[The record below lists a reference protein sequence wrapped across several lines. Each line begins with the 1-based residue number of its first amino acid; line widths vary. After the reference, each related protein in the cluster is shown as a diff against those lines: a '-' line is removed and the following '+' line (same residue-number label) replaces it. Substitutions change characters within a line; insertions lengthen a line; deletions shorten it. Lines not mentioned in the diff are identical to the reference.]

1 MAEIKQ
7 KIIVK
12 LLAFLLGGTS
22 FVLQTLILT
31 NLSYAQ
37 EKKTQLQTQETQEKH
52 TLGIGLGLEIPKG
65 KFTILERTRIE
76 LLSTT
81 ERNQLL
87 LPVLLEKALEKRS
100 ILEPNTFALRIPLEK
115 LTIEPFVRLGFA
127 SVSDKISQSSTISP
141 LPTPAQVP
149 TPTQAVGLPTPT
161 STTTAEISASLFN
174 IGFGGFGRY
183 PIKKFGY
190 SNISILA
197 GLNFNFGSLGTDIK
211 MTETTISPRSATE
224 VTTKTTI
231 TDTKISKSS
240 FSIGL
245 LGGAGIEY
253 FFTKNI
259 AVSLDLIFSVLS
271 LASESPKV
279 DTTIT
284 SSTIEPGK
292 LEGNVTTIK
301 SEGGTPSH
309 FFIGVEDIGL
319 RFLVFLYL

>member
-1 MAEIKQ
+1 
-7 KIIVK
+7 
-12 LLAFLLGGTS
+12 
-22 FVLQTLILT
+22 
-31 NLSYAQ
+31 
-37 EKKTQLQTQETQEKH
+37 
-52 TLGIGLGLEIPKG
+52 
-65 KFTILERTRIE
+65 
-76 LLSTT
+76 
-81 ERNQLL
+81 LL
-87 LPVLLEKALEKRS
+87 LPVLLERALEKRS

-141 LPTPAQVP
+141 ILP
-149 TPTQAVGLPTPT
+149 TPTQVAGLTTTPFPT

-211 MTETTISPRSATE
+211 ITETDTSPRSTTE
-224 VTTKTTI
+224 VIITTKI

-271 LASESPKV
+271 LVSESPKV

-284 SSTIEPGK
+284 SSKTGPGI
-292 LEGNVTTIK
+292 LEGGVETIK

-309 FFIGVEDIGL
+309 FFIGVENIGL